1 MRSTLW
7 IPAVVLALALPL
19 GVPAGAEEPVKVP
32 DTLDV
37 NIQAAAP
44 PLEGLP
50 PDTKSVPGFS
60 HRRHAEEYLKGAEEY
75 SRFPYTDEFT
85 CAACHH
91 TATSPREAGSCLS
104 CKTAD
109 RMIAAVGGPKRVKNL
124 FHDTCRSCHKAMEKA
139 GKKTGPTRCKGCHG

>member
-7 IPAVVLALALPL
+7 IPAVVLALALPVGL
-19 GVPAGAEEPVKVP
+19 AARGEEPVEVP
-32 DTLDV
+32 DTLDI

-44 PLEGLP
+44 LVEGLP

-124 FHDTCRSCHKAMEKA
+124 FHDTCRSCHRAMAEA
-139 GKKTGPTRCKGCHG
+139 GKETGPTRCKGCHG